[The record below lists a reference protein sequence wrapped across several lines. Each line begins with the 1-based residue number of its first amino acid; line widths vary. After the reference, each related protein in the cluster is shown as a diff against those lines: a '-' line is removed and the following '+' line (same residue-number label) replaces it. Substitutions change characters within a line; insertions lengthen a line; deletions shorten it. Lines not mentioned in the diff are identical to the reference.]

1 MSGKTVP
8 FKMAGKRRTEDD
20 AATDVFVETGE
31 KPSEPMQRVSVDVP
45 VSLHRRIKSQCALR
59 GTKMA
64 DEIRVLLET
73 HFPES

>member
-8 FKMAGKRRTEDD
+8 FKMAGKRETEPD
-20 AATDVFVETGE
+20 AATDGFVETGE
-31 KPSEPMQRVSVDVP
+31 KPPEAMQRMSVDVP
-45 VSLHRRIKSQCALR
+45 VSLHRRIKAQCALR